1 MKCQA
6 IAFEYCSSS
15 KNTIIDMSMYGR
27 TKLLEDAFKMRTKI
41 EDMKTNSTGM
51 TYNEQ
56 LAVVHGKLNVN
67 AVFIFKTLQE

>member
-1 MKCQA
+1 MC
-6 IAFEYCSSS
+6 
-15 KNTIIDMSMYGR
+15 MYGR
-27 TKLLEDAFKMRTKI
+27 TKLLDDAIKLRTKI

-67 AVFIFKTLQE
+67 AVFILNTLQE